1 MTSEPPTLN
10 LAEFLDKE
18 VTVAL
23 RDGSVRTGVI
33 SPSSGSLM
41 PWRWMGKLFP
51 YFMNSGSTPALNWT
65 GTGRWDIID
74 EHEYDIMKIDLKKL
88 NEKQ

>member
-1 MTSEPPTLN
+1 MTLESPILN
-10 LAEFLDKE
+10 LAEFLGKE

-23 RDGSVRTGVI
+23 RDGSVHTGVI

-41 PWRWMGKLFP
+41 PWRWMGELFP
-51 YFMNSGSTPALNWT
+51 YFMNTGSAPALTWT
-65 GTGRWDIID
+65 DTGRWDVIN
-74 EHEYDIMKIDLKKL
+74 EHEYDIMKIDLKL